1 MPTKP
6 LKETTGLEN
15 HMLFTAAK
23 LLSAVRWVAEN
34 PPTLEKMEYLNERVM
49 DEIRFISTKY
59 GPYTDPESKKLKIPR
74 IHPIIQVMT
83 DEWKAASIEQRRPCW
98 HIFTEVNIQ
107 YICDQVAVNNPTWFP
122 DLYATNLTLYLNGV
136 HANKLWWLHSVPQS
150 SRVWEDTVHESGDAD
165 VAMQE
170 PDIPSTLPVETEA
183 PPHSAPSQSSPVELL
198 TRAAKKAKVRVV
210 EEPAKKTRDQPVA
223 AAAPSTA
230 PVTPPVAGPSK
241 KRGAPRRDS
250 SDSSHDF
257 NDDDTPMKKATE
269 MPPGVAVPSVLVEGA
284 SPPQQNRPP
293 PPSTTGDKMC
303 GPCKKGGET
312 VCSARYGRSGQLRT
326 ACLFCW
332 IRKISCDDPR
342 PRWAVPIFEAMQGAG
357 RVLDDDTRQQL
368 NRIEAMLTAIC
379 NSSGIVPETL
389 PGYDR
394 PTSAS
399 PSSQSQSSAGVQME
413 TLHISDTRSNTSS
426 HSSTRSS
433 QPPRKKA
440 ARGRGSGDSAGGRTS
455 GHTSSNNSRGSSLG
469 RA

>member
-6 LKETTGLEN
+6 LEETTGLEN

-59 GPYTDPESKKLKIPR
+59 GPYTDPESKKLKIPC

-98 HIFTEVNIQ
+98 HIFTEV
-107 YICDQVAVNNPTWFP
+107 AVNNPTWFL
-122 DLYATNLTLYLNGV
+122 DLYETNLTLYLNGV
-136 HANKLWWLHSVPQS
+136 HANKLCM
-150 SRVWEDTVHESGDAD
+150 EDTVHESSDAD

-170 PDIPSTLPVETEA
+170 PDVPSTLPVETEVL
-183 PPHSAPSQSSPVELL
+183 PHSAPSQSSPVGLL

-210 EEPAKKTRDQPVA
+210 EEPAKKTQDQPVA
-223 AAAPSTA
+223 AAVPSTA

-257 NDDDTPMKKATE
+257 NDDDTPTKKATE
-269 MPPGVAVPSVLVEGA
+269 MPPGIAVPSVLVEGA

-293 PPSTTGDKMC
+293 PPSTMGDKMC

-312 VCSARYGRSGQLRT
+312 VCSAWYGRSGQLRT
-326 ACLFCW
+326 ACVFCW
-332 IRKISCDDPR
+332 IRKISCNDPW
-342 PRWAVPIFEAMQGAG
+342 PRWAVPIFEAMQG
-357 RVLDDDTRQQL
+357 VLDDDTCQQL
-368 NRIEAMLTAIC
+368 NRIEAMLLQSATA
-379 NSSGIVPETL
+379 VAL
-389 PGYDR
+389 FRR
-394 PTSAS
+394 PSRHQVVAATTQESRIAVL
-399 PSSQSQSSAGVQME
+399 GFV
-413 TLHISDTRSNTSS
+413 TRY
-426 HSSTRSS
+426 
-433 QPPRKKA
+433 
-440 ARGRGSGDSAGGRTS
+440 
-455 GHTSSNNSRGSSLG
+455 LV
-469 RA
+469 